1 MLLYNN
7 WCAGNNWQ
15 QLYPNWDMVECTGE
29 FGLELDLEHVRKE
42 IRMEVQGCQIEKLE
56 DEVRKQRWQG
66 CLVTIRL
73 LEWVWMGVFG
83 G

>member
-1 MLLYNN
+1 
-7 WCAGNNWQ
+7 
-15 QLYPNWDMVECTGE
+15 
-29 FGLELDLEHVRKE
+29 
-42 IRMEVQGCQIEKLE
+42 MEVQGCQIEKLE